1 MQNRRF
7 SIHCYPLL
15 FYKVRV
21 RTYVL
26 RIRRTSEEHQYLFG
40 AGWQTLPS
48 GKPQRESCNG
58 KAPTGKL
65 QRESSKH
72 HMPPTCWAHHKK
84 VQPTIQATW
93 MCYNP
98 INTIV
103 HSCSSRAAW
112 AKIAPTGKLQRESSN
127 GRTPTGKLQRESS
140 NGKAPTGEPQRESS
154 NGKAPT
160 GKLQR
165 ESILIVAFDSNLICL
180 CREGKRER
188 DIPYSGCPGVWI

>member
-1 MQNRRF
+1 MCLGMQLTSLSPLLLQALLQHILLRSRNRCLAPQMQHRRF

-48 GKPQRESCNG
+48 GKPQRES
-58 KAPTGKL
+58 
-65 QRESSKH
+65 
-72 HMPPTCWAHHKK
+72 
-84 VQPTIQATW
+84 
-93 MCYNP
+93 
-98 INTIV
+98 
-103 HSCSSRAAW
+103 
-112 AKIAPTGKLQRESSN
+112 
-127 GRTPTGKLQRESS
+127 
-140 NGKAPTGEPQRESS
+140 S

-188 DIPYSGCPGVWI
+188 DIPYSGCPGV

>member
-1 MQNRRF
+1 MQLTSLSPLLLQALLQHILLRSRNRCLAPQMQNRRF

-140 NGKAPTGEPQRESS
+140 NGKAPTGKHSHCCFRFE
-154 NGKAPT
+154 
-160 GKLQR
+160 
-165 ESILIVAFDSNLICL
+165 FNLFM
-180 CREGKRER
+180 
-188 DIPYSGCPGVWI
+188 